1 MNIRIRQITRFT
13 LFLAAGLLLLYF
25 AFRGIDFSEMAG
37 HFREAKYSWIGISLI
52 FAVISHISR
61 SRRWILLIEPLN
73 HTPKLWNTIN
83 AVLFGY
89 LANYALPRAGEVTRC
104 ISLGKKEKIPVDS
117 LIGTVIVE
125 RTIDLFSMF
134 VILFILLVARFEKF
148 GAFFSDFI
156 FQPIGEKIN
165 AIFGQA
171 ILFWILVAAGMLL
184 IVIALFIFR
193 KRITVLKPVQKVL
206 LIMKGVVGGLK
217 TVVRMKRKWEF
228 LFHTLFIWF
237 NYAMMTWV
245 IVFSLP
251 HITGDLKFVDGIFLL
266 VIGSMGMAVP
276 VQSGI
281 GAFHWIVSRGLHYV
295 YGLEMT
301 EGLVFA
307 TLQHESQTL
316 LILVLG
322 SMAMFFLFS
331 KNRRIRLSTIKKE
344 IEDLHEN
351 KEQDS

>member
-1 MNIRIRQITRFT
+1 LNKKIRNITRFT
-13 LFLAAGLLLLYF
+13 LFLSAGILLLYF
-25 AFRGIDFSEMAG
+25 AFRGIDFSEMAV
-37 HFREAKYSWIGISLI
+37 HFREARYGWIGLSLV

-61 SRRWILLIEPLN
+61 SRRWILLIQPLKYN
-73 HTPKLWNTIN
+73 PSLWNTVN

-89 LANYALPRAGEVTRC
+89 LANYALPRAGEITRC

-117 LIGTVIVE
+117 LVGTVIIE
-125 RTIDLFSMF
+125 RAIDLLSMLL
-134 VILFILLVARFEKF
+134 ILFILLIARFEQF
-148 GAFFSDFI
+148 GFFFSDYI
-156 FQPIGEKIN
+156 FQPMGEKIT
-165 AIFGQA
+165 AIFGQTT
-171 ILFWILVAAGMLL
+171 LFWIIVAATFIAALTIL
-184 IVIALFIFR
+184 YIYRKKILTLQPVRKVIKIL
-193 KRITVLKPVQKVL
+193 
-206 LIMKGVVGGLK
+206 KGVAQGLK
-217 TVVRMKRKWEF
+217 TVLRMERKWEF

-251 HITGDLKFVDGIFLL
+251 DITGHLTFVDGIFLL

-281 GAFHWIVSRGLHYV
+281 GAFHWIVSRGLQFV
-295 YGLEMT
+295 YGLELT

-322 SMAMFFLFS
+322 TIAMIMLFS
-331 KNRRIRLSTIKKE
+331 KNKKIRLAKIREELEYPQK
-344 IEDLHEN
+344 DRA
-351 KEQDS
+351 

>member
-1 MNIRIRQITRFT
+1 MNKKIRQITRFSV
-13 LFLAAGLLLLYF
+13 FLAAGILLLYF

-37 HFREAKYSWIGISLI
+37 HFRQAKYSWIGVSFL
-52 FAVISHISR
+52 FAILAHTSR

-73 HTPKLWNTIN
+73 YKPKLWNTFN

-104 ISLGKKEKIPVDS
+104 ISLGKKEKIPVDA

-125 RTIDLFSMF
+125 RAIDLMSMF
-134 VILFILLVARFEKF
+134 VILFILLIARFEKF
-148 GAFFSDFI
+148 GAFFSDYI
-156 FQPIGEKIN
+156 FQPMGDKIN

-171 ILFWILVAAGMLL
+171 IMFWIIVAAVLLL
-184 IVIALFIFR
+184 IFIALFIFR
-193 KRITVLKPVQKVL
+193 KKIYALKPAQKVIG
-206 LIMKGVVGGLK
+206 IMKGVAGGLK
-217 TVVRMKRKWEF
+217 TVLRMERKWEF
-228 LFHTLFIWF
+228 LFHTFFIWF

-295 YGLEMT
+295 YELELT

-322 SMAMFFLFS
+322 SLAMFFLFS
-331 KNRRIRLSTIKKE
+331 KNKKMRPPSIQKE
-344 IEDLHEN
+344 IEDLQKH
-351 KEQDS
+351 KT

>member
-1 MNIRIRQITRFT
+1 LNKKVRQITRFSV
-13 LFLAAGLLLLYF
+13 FLAAGILLLYF

-37 HFREAKYSWIGISLI
+37 HFRQAKYSWIVVSLL
-52 FAVISHISR
+52 FAILSHISR

-73 HTPKLWNTIN
+73 FKPKLWNTIN

-104 ISLGKKEKIPVDS
+104 ISLGKKEKIPVDA

-125 RTIDLFSMF
+125 RAIDLMSMF
-134 VILFILLVARFEKF
+134 VILFILLIARFEKF
-148 GAFFSDFI
+148 GAFFGDYI
-156 FQPIGEKIN
+156 FQPMGDKIN
-165 AIFGQA
+165 TIFGQA
-171 ILFWILVAAGMLL
+171 IMFWIIFAALLLL
-184 IVIALFIFR
+184 IFIALFIFR
-193 KRITVLKPVQKVL
+193 KRIYALKPAQKVIG
-206 LIMKGVVGGLK
+206 IMKGVAGGLK
-217 TVVRMKRKWEF
+217 TVLRMERKWEF
-228 LFHTLFIWF
+228 LFHTFFIWF

-295 YGLEMT
+295 YGLELT

-322 SMAMFFLFS
+322 SLSMFFLFS
-331 KNRRIRLSTIKKE
+331 KNKKMRPPSTQKE
-344 IEDLHEN
+344 IEDLREH
-351 KEQDS
+351 KT

>member
-1 MNIRIRQITRFT
+1 MNKKVRQITRFSI
-13 LFLAAGLLLLYF
+13 FLAAGILLLYF

-37 HFREAKYSWIGISLI
+37 HFKQANYSWIILSLL
-52 FAVISHISR
+52 FAILAHISR

-73 HTPKLWNTIN
+73 YKPKLWNTIN

-89 LANYALPRAGEVTRC
+89 LVNFALPRAGEVTRC
-104 ISLGKKEKIPVDS
+104 ISLGKKENIPVDA

-125 RTIDLFSMF
+125 RAIDLMSMF
-134 VILFILLVARFEKF
+134 IILFILLIARFEKF
-148 GAFFSDFI
+148 GAFFSDYI
-156 FQPIGEKIN
+156 FQPMGDKIN
-165 AIFGQA
+165 IILGQA
-171 ILFWILVAAGMLL
+171 IMFWI
-184 IVIALFIFR
+184 IVIALLLLIFIALYIFR
-193 KRITVLKPVQKVL
+193 KRIYALKPAQKVIGVLQGVTGGIKTVL
-206 LIMKGVVGGLK
+206 
-217 TVVRMKRKWEF
+217 RMDRKWEF
-228 LFHTLFIWF
+228 LFHTFFIWL
-237 NYAMMTWV
+237 NYAIMTWV

-295 YGLEMT
+295 YGLELT

-322 SMAMFFLFS
+322 SLSMFFLFS
-331 KNRRIRLSTIKKE
+331 KNKKIRPPSTQKE
-344 IEDLHEN
+344 IEDLREH
-351 KEQDS
+351 KA

>member
-1 MNIRIRQITRFT
+1 LNKKIRNITRFT
-13 LFLAAGLLLLYF
+13 LFLAAGILLLYF
-25 AFRGIDFSEMAG
+25 AFRGIDFSEMAV
-37 HFREAKYSWIGISLI
+37 HFREARYGWIGLSLV

-61 SRRWILLIEPLN
+61 SRRWILLIQPLKYN
-73 HTPKLWNTIN
+73 PSLWNTVN

-89 LANYALPRAGEVTRC
+89 LANYALPRAGEITRC

-117 LIGTVIVE
+117 LVGTVIIE
-125 RTIDLFSMF
+125 RAIDLLSMLL
-134 VILFILLVARFEKF
+134 ILFILLIARFEQF
-148 GAFFSDFI
+148 GFFFSDYI
-156 FQPIGEKIN
+156 FQPMGEKIT
-165 AIFGQA
+165 AIFGQTT
-171 ILFWILVAAGMLL
+171 LFWIIVAATFIAALTIL
-184 IVIALFIFR
+184 YIYRKKILTLQPVRKVIKIL
-193 KRITVLKPVQKVL
+193 
-206 LIMKGVVGGLK
+206 KGVAQGLK
-217 TVVRMKRKWEF
+217 TVLRMERKLEF

-251 HITGDLKFVDGIFLL
+251 DITGHLTFVDGIFLL

-281 GAFHWIVSRGLHYV
+281 GAFHWIVSRGLQFV
-295 YGLEMT
+295 YGLELT

-322 SMAMFFLFS
+322 TIAMIMLFS
-331 KNRRIRLSTIKKE
+331 KNKKIRLAKIREELEYPQK
-344 IEDLHEN
+344 DRA
-351 KEQDS
+351 

>member
-1 MNIRIRQITRFT
+1 LNKKIRNITRFT
-13 LFLAAGLLLLYF
+13 LFLAAGILLLYF
-25 AFRGIDFSEMAG
+25 AFRGIDFSEMAV
-37 HFREAKYSWIGISLI
+37 HFREARYGWIGLSLV

-61 SRRWILLIEPLN
+61 SRRWILLIQPLKYN
-73 HTPKLWNTIN
+73 PSLWNTVN

-89 LANYALPRAGEVTRC
+89 LANYALPRAGEITRC

-117 LIGTVIVE
+117 LVGTVIIE
-125 RTIDLFSMF
+125 RAIDLLSMLL
-134 VILFILLVARFEKF
+134 ILFILLIARFEQF
-148 GAFFSDFI
+148 GFFFSDYI
-156 FQPIGEKIN
+156 FQPMGEKIT
-165 AIFGQA
+165 AIFGQTT
-171 ILFWILVAAGMLL
+171 LFWIIVAATFIAALTIL
-184 IVIALFIFR
+184 YIYRKKILTLQPVRKVIKIL
-193 KRITVLKPVQKVL
+193 
-206 LIMKGVVGGLK
+206 KGVAQGLK
-217 TVVRMKRKWEF
+217 TVLRMERKWEF

-251 HITGDLKFVDGIFLL
+251 DITGHLTFVDGIFLL

-281 GAFHWIVSRGLHYV
+281 GAFHWIVSRGLQFV
-295 YGLEMT
+295 YGLELT

-322 SMAMFFLFS
+322 TIAMIMLFS
-331 KNRRIRLSTIKKE
+331 KNKKIRLAKIREELEYPQK
-344 IEDLHEN
+344 DRA
-351 KEQDS
+351 

>member
-1 MNIRIRQITRFT
+1 
-13 LFLAAGLLLLYF
+13 
-25 AFRGIDFSEMAG
+25 MAG
-37 HFREAKYSWIGISLI
+37 HFKQANYSWIILSLL
-52 FAVISHISR
+52 FAILAHISR

-73 HTPKLWNTIN
+73 YKPKLWNTIN

-89 LANYALPRAGEVTRC
+89 LVNFALPRAGEVTRC
-104 ISLGKKEKIPVDS
+104 ISLGKKENIPVDA

-125 RTIDLFSMF
+125 RAIDLMSMF
-134 VILFILLVARFEKF
+134 IILFILLIARFEKF
-148 GAFFSDFI
+148 GAFFSDYI
-156 FQPIGEKIN
+156 FQPMGDKIN
-165 AIFGQA
+165 IILGQA
-171 ILFWILVAAGMLL
+171 IMFWI
-184 IVIALFIFR
+184 IVIALLLLIFIALYIFR
-193 KRITVLKPVQKVL
+193 KRIYALKPAQKVIGVLQGVTGGIKTVL
-206 LIMKGVVGGLK
+206 
-217 TVVRMKRKWEF
+217 RMDRKWEF
-228 LFHTLFIWF
+228 LFHTFFIWL
-237 NYAMMTWV
+237 NYAIMTWV

-295 YGLEMT
+295 YGLELT

-322 SMAMFFLFS
+322 SLSMFFLFS
-331 KNRRIRLSTIKKE
+331 KNKKIRPPSTQKE
-344 IEDLHEN
+344 IEDLREH
-351 KEQDS
+351 KA